1 MNFTPKFFKR
11 GFFIF
16 GIFNLILIGLI
27 VFAPKHRPD
36 HKMHLKHVV
45 EKLNDILALD
55 SKQQKEL
62 QFLFDQHQK
71 EIDSI
76 KSITQSIHKQN
87 MDCLTSKNGNCDSLT
102 ITQPSFEVILF
113 KHHQRILKILNI
125 KQKEKYLIELRTEKP
140 KGPPPF

>member
-36 HKMHLKHVV
+36 HKMHLTHVV
-45 EKLNDILALD
+45 EKLNDILSLD
-55 SKQQKEL
+55 SKQQAKL
-62 QFLFDQHQK
+62 QVLFDQHQN

-76 KSITQSIHKQN
+76 KKITLQNHKQFIT
-87 MDCLTSKNGNCDSLT
+87 CLNSKNGDCDSLVL
-102 ITQPSFEVILF
+102 IQPSFEMILF
-113 KHHQRILKILNI
+113 KHHQRILKILNS
-125 KQKEKYLIELRTEKP
+125 KQKEKYLIELKTEKP

>member
-1 MNFTPKFFKR
+1 MNFTPKFYKR

-16 GIFNLILIGLI
+16 GIFNLLFIGLI
-27 VFAPKHRPD
+27 LLAPKPRPD
-36 HKMHLKHVV
+36 HKSHLKHVI

-55 SKQQKEL
+55 SKQQTKL
-62 QFLFDQHQK
+62 QAIFDQHQK

-76 KSITQSIHKQN
+76 KKINQNEHKQRI
-87 MDCLTSKNGNCDSLT
+87 DCFVKKNGDCDSLKFV
-102 ITQPSFEVILF
+102 QPSFEMILF
-113 KHHQRILKILNI
+113 KHHQRILKILNS

>member
-1 MNFTPKFFKR
+1 MNFTPKFYKR

-16 GIFNLILIGLI
+16 GIFNLLFIGLI
-27 VFAPKHRPD
+27 LLAPKPRPD
-36 HKMHLKHVV
+36 HKNHLKHVV

-55 SKQQKEL
+55 AKQQNEL
-62 QFLFDQHQK
+62 QAIFNQHQK

-76 KSITQSIHKQN
+76 KKITQQIHKQSI
-87 MDCLTSKNGNCDSLT
+87 DSLTSKNSSSDTLT
-102 ITQPSFEVILF
+102 ITQPSFEMILF
-113 KHHQRILKILNI
+113 KHHQRILKILNS